1 MQNFSQRD
9 FYEYGTIRNLTFVV
23 PATGSIDP
31 KAGPIEREEM
41 RRADQIDILVTRQ
54 EKNERRNFK
63 GY

>member
-1 MQNFSQRD
+1 MMSQRD
-9 FYEYGTIRNLTFVV
+9 CMEYGTIRNISFTV
-23 PATGSIDP
+23 PVKRSYVDP

-41 RRADQIDILVTRQ
+41 RRADKIDFEVARH